1 MVVRHEVDVYCQP
14 LMAYT
19 ALIALM
25 GAQISSLK
33 YKSRAGKSDSLDSH
47 HIGYLVLTLMRRQAQ
62 DRGVIQSG
70 TSWERECFPAPGS
83 RLPAPRRERKTRH
96 TLWNGIR
103 IPLCRQ
109 RDTRH
114 MLPIGC

>member
-25 GAQISSLK
+25 GVQISSLK
-33 YKSRAGKSDSLDSH
+33 SKSRAGKSDSLDSQ
-47 HIGYLVLTLMRRQAQ
+47 HIGYLVLTL
-62 DRGVIQSG
+62 IQSG
-70 TSWERECFPAPGS
+70 TSWERGCFPAPGS
-83 RLPAPRRERKTRH
+83 QERKEDTSHVMEWNRGS
-96 TLWNGIR
+96 TLQTVI
-103 IPLCRQ
+103 Q

-114 MLPIGC
+114 ILPIGC

>member
-19 ALIALM
+19 ALM
-25 GAQISSLK
+25 GVQISSLK
-33 YKSRAGKSDSLDSH
+33 YKSRAEKSDSLDSQH
-47 HIGYLVLTLMRRQAQ
+47 TGYLVLTLMRRQAQ

-70 TSWERECFPAPGS
+70 TSGCFPAPGS
-83 RLPAPRRERKTRH
+83 QERKEDTSHAMEWNRDSTLQTVIQRHTRH
-96 TLWNGIR
+96 
-103 IPLCRQ
+103 
-109 RDTRH
+109 TRH

>member
-1 MVVRHEVDVYCQP
+1 MGAVLMVVRHEVDVYCQP

-25 GAQISSLK
+25 GVQISSLK
-33 YKSRAGKSDSLDSH
+33 YKSRAGKSDSLDSQ

-70 TSWERECFPAPGS
+70 TSWERGCFPAPGS
-83 RLPAPRRERKTRH
+83 RLPGEKGRHVTRY
-96 TLWNGIR
+96 G
-103 IPLCRQ
+103 
-109 RDTRH
+109 
-114 MLPIGC
+114 ME

>member
-25 GAQISSLK
+25 GVQISSLK
-33 YKSRAGKSDSLDSH
+33 YKSRAGKSDSLDSQ

-70 TSWERECFPAPGS
+70 TSWERGCFPAPGS
-83 RLPAPRRERKTRH
+83 QERKEDTSHVMEWNRDS
-96 TLWNGIR
+96 TLQTVI
-103 IPLCRQ
+103 Q